1 MVLGFSRDVVA
12 AERERGVNRP
22 SLRCITSWCCSMLL
36 SVKSVSSLLP
46 EAKQSIARWEGEC
59 HCTTCDI
66 TLHISL
72 HITFQWCTWLNQAE
86 DIPNP
91 LPPMALAIRN
101 SLNELRRARGEP
113 SRGA

>member
-1 MVLGFSRDVVA
+1 
-12 AERERGVNRP
+12 
-22 SLRCITSWCCSMLL
+22 MLL
-36 SVKSVSSLLP
+36 PVKRVSSLLP
-46 EAKQSIARWEGEC
+46 EAKQSIPRWEGEC

-91 LPPMALAIRN
+91 LPPMAAKHGFISIIDRP
-101 SLNELRRARGEP
+101 P
-113 SRGA
+113 SEEQEDHAQPDDVMHVRVYF